1 MVLGVQS
8 QQERK
13 PKCTHTFQT
22 ASCIMFCDAPLA
34 KANPS
39 EESIVYIHLLLG
51 RLARS
56 HYKGV
61 NERTR
66 EEGKVQGIVRTHD
79 GAQVHSGSGEV
90 FSVTV
95 LSG

>member
-1 MVLGVQS
+1 MVLGDQS

-22 ASCIMFCDAPLA
+22 ASCIMFCDTPLA

-66 EEGKVQGIVRTHD
+66 EEGKVQGIVRMLRFTL
-79 GAQVHSGSGEV
+79 GVEKSS
-90 FSVTV
+90 
-95 LSG
+95 L